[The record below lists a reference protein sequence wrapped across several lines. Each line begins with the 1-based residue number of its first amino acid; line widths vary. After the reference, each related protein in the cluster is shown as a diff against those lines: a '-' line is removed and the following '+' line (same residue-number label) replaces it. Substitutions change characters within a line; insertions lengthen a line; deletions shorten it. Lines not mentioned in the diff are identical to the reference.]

1 MVVVGVGC
9 PSGGWS
15 RLADEAPHG
24 DDRVGQ
30 VEEGVDHALAPFV
43 AALQPVEAVGQALV
57 RSTCQRWV
65 AWIVSGSRIRPWC
78 LYRGSGC
85 GLVLIDEP
93 TQDRSTSDPAINR
106 LGNRRCTVCGVCV
119 PRTPSPSLS
128 CTFPEADL
136 DITVPTRTS
145 MIAYCGPQTRLPDAR
160 SRTGLASAARPLR
173 AAKDAEILTLRHE
186 IAVAEGAPGGPVE
199 VTVMTV
205 RCRGNSGKSRAWPT

>member
-1 MVVVGVGC
+1 
-9 PSGGWS
+9 
-15 RLADEAPHG
+15 
-24 DDRVGQ
+24 
-30 VEEGVDHALAPFV
+30 
-43 AALQPVEAVGQALV
+43 LQPVEAVVPGVGAFDMPTVGGLDRVGFQNSAM
-57 RSTCQRWV
+57 
-65 AWIVSGSRIRPWC
+65 VSVQ
-78 LYRGSGC
+78 GSGC

-106 LGNRRCTVCGVCV
+106 LGNRRCTVCGVFV